1 MQTSPN
7 EHRPQSPGAAS
18 VQALGEFGLIAR
30 LTAGLETRPDVL
42 LAVGDDAA
50 LLDLCGTGSERV
62 LVATCDA
69 QVEGRHFLRGI
80 ASPEEIGHK
89 ALAVNLSDL
98 AAMGAE
104 PRWALVSLLLPPDL
118 DVALLDGVYAGM
130 RALAR
135 RYGVAIV
142 GGNIA
147 ATNGPLTLDLTLLGT
162 VERGRA
168 LTRRGGRPGDA
179 LLVTGALGAA
189 AAGVLAATTPAGAAL
204 PDVPDDMRERVRA
217 AMAAPEPR
225 LREGL
230 ALAAAGIV
238 TAMLD
243 VSDGLAA
250 DLGHL
255 CDASGVGAVVEA
267 ARVPIAPDA
276 AAVCAA
282 IGRDPLE
289 LALTGGEDYELLFA
303 VRPDAV
309 AVAIEAV
316 RAAGERATVIGH
328 LTDAAQGR
336 SLRFADGA
344 IRPLPRLGWDHLRPE
359 SGTPAW

>member
-1 MQTSPN
+1 
-7 EHRPQSPGAAS
+7 
-18 VQALGEFGLIAR
+18 VWALGEFGLIAR
-30 LTAGLETRPDVL
+30 LTTGLETRPDVL
-42 LAVGDDAA
+42 LAAGDDAA
-50 LLDLCGTGSERV
+50 LLDLCGTGGDQV

-89 ALAVNLSDL
+89 ALAVNLSDV

-104 PRWALVSLLLPPDL
+104 PRWVLVSLLLPPDL

-135 RYGVAIV
+135 RYGVSIV

-147 ATNGPLTLDLTLLGT
+147 ATDGPLTLDLTLLGA

-168 LTRRGGRPGDA
+168 LTRSGGRPGDT

-189 AAGVLAATTPAGAAL
+189 AAGVLAATGPGGAVAL
-204 PDVPDDMRERVRA
+204 PDDVRERVRA

-225 LREGL
+225 LREGQ
-230 ALAAAGIV
+230 ALAALGTVGAL
-238 TAMLD
+238 LD

-267 ARVPIAPDA
+267 ERVPIAPDA
-276 AAVCAA
+276 VAVSSA

-289 LALTGGEDYELLFA
+289 LALMGGEDYELLFS

-309 AVAIEAV
+309 AAAIEAV
-316 RAAGERATVIGH
+316 RTAGGQATVIGH
-328 LTDAAQGR
+328 LTDAAQDR

-344 IRPLPRLGWDHLRPE
+344 VRPLPRLGWDHLR
-359 SGTPAW
+359 SDASTPV

>member
-1 MQTSPN
+1 MQAP
-7 EHRPQSPGAAS
+7 
-18 VQALGEFGLIAR
+18 GEFGLIAR
-30 LTAGLETRPDVL
+30 LTAGLETRSDVL

-80 ASPEEIGHK
+80 ASPAEIGHK

-118 DVALLDGVYAGM
+118 DVVLLDGIYAGM

-147 ATNGPLTLDLTLLGT
+147 ATNGPLTLDLTLLGA

-168 LTRRGGRPGDA
+168 LTRSGGQPGDA

-189 AAGVLAATTPAGAAL
+189 AAGVLAATAPAGTAL
-204 PDVPDDMRERVRA
+204 PDNMRERVRA
-217 AMAAPEPR
+217 ALAAPEPR
-225 LREGL
+225 LREGQ
-230 ALAAAGIV
+230 ALAAAGAV
-238 TAMLD
+238 SAMLD

-255 CDASGVGAVVEA
+255 CDASGVGAMVEA
-267 ARVPIAPDA
+267 ERVPIAPEA

-309 AVAIEAV
+309 AMAIEAV
-316 RAAGERATVIGH
+316 RAAGGRATVIGH

-359 SGTPAW
+359 AGTPA